1 MVSQLVD
8 AHLELRLGLEMLR
21 QTFVNLFSFQ
31 IFYVQFFT
39 NLADIDMAV
48 NLGRASF
55 SLVIVIVIGRLLFQI
70 LQIRFLFNAYIV
82 RPLQLHN
89 MWTSMMVD
97 FFLALFVHY
106 IILKGQLSRRVVRED
121 VVGDAHLLHDVF

>member
-39 NLADIDMAV
+39 NLPNIDMAI
-48 NLGRASF
+48 NLGRTSF
-55 SLVIVIVIGRLLFQI
+55 SLIIIIVIGCLF
-70 LQIRFLFNAYIV
+70 F
-82 RPLQLHN
+82 
-89 MWTSMMVD
+89 
-97 FFLALFVHY
+97 
-106 IILKGQLSRRVVRED
+106 
-121 VVGDAHLLHDVF
+121 